1 MPIGKLYSGI
11 IRLEESLFREEVL
24 RLQTAVCDRYS
35 FLRRNA
41 IPPEELNIGSFVF
54 RRGYSDRSTGQLPR
68 KRCTDEAVIFDLNHR
83 GGKSPTLDNVV
94 SLVDDTVAFVYK
106 NFDIHGWE
114 PCEKRGYTG
123 CTDDPFAFRPARLLV
138 TAKGQVV
145 LALTQEY
152 PAMACLVKHVVD
164 SLTEAAD
171 AHPLKMVNPRTFCI
185 PLFTKN
191 RESFR
196 FGEEIY
202 KFSIKSVSQLLDMVY
217 YAQRLEIFKG
227 YPPFVT
233 MPACAARLSIRS
245 NYYYAGERVV
255 ERNVLP
261 VMLQVINANP
271 TKKTISDR
279 VLFTGSEGSSG
290 GSVLPLL
297 R

>member
-24 RLQTAVCDRYS
+24 KLQTAVCDRYS

-41 IPPEELNIGSFVF
+41 IPSDELNIGSFVF
-54 RRGYSDRSTGQLPR
+54 RRSYSDRSVGQLLP
-68 KRCTDEAVIFDLNHR
+68 KKSDDEAVILDLNPR

-94 SLVDDTVAFVYK
+94 GLIDDAAAFVYR
-106 NFDIHGWE
+106 NFDLYGWE

-123 CTDDPFAFRPARLLV
+123 CTDDPFSLQPTRLLV
-138 TAKGQVV
+138 TAKGQIV

-152 PAMACLVKHVVD
+152 PAMACLIKHVID
-164 SLTEAAD
+164 SLNDASD
-171 AHPLKMVNPRTFCI
+171 AHPLKMVNPRTLCI

-196 FGEEIY
+196 FGDEIY
-202 KFSIKSVSQLLDMVY
+202 KFSIKSVCRILNMRY

-233 MPACAARLSIRS
+233 MPAAGARLSIRS
-245 NYYYAGERVV
+245 NYYNAGGRTVV
-255 ERNVLP
+255 RDVLP
-261 VMLQVINANP
+261 VMMQVIFCQLVIKHYYNAFSH
-271 TKKTISDR
+271 TDS
-279 VLFTGSEGSSG
+279 
-290 GSVLPLL
+290 
-297 R
+297 